1 VHPLGGWRLE
11 QADGGN
17 GLILKLGTRDGFEVA
32 FAVAGEDAGSLG
44 LALLTKPNEITS
56 ILTRRPN

>member
-1 VHPLGGWRLE
+1 LE

-17 GLILKLGTRDGFEVA
+17 GLILKLGTRDGFEVT
-32 FAVAGEDAGSLG
+32 FAVADEDAGSLG
-44 LALLTKPNEITS
+44 MALLTTPNETTS